1 MDSACEASEKRLGSV
16 PSRAEFFTAALP
28 EFSLQGTSI
37 DLQSALTLLLSR
49 MDKKRSNIAH
59 VTKTNNFLHE
69 RITAQEQDKVSLHP
83 VSSDYQGNDLGEE
96 VRPSYKSYVPLIR
109 R

>member
-49 MDKKRSNIAH
+49 MDKMESNIAN
-59 VTKTNNFLHE
+59 VTKSNNLLHE
-69 RITAQEQDKVSLHP
+69 RIIAQEWDKVSLHP
-83 VSSDYQGNDLGEE
+83 DSSGYQGDHFDEE
-96 VRPSYKSYVPLIR
+96 VRSLS
-109 R
+109 